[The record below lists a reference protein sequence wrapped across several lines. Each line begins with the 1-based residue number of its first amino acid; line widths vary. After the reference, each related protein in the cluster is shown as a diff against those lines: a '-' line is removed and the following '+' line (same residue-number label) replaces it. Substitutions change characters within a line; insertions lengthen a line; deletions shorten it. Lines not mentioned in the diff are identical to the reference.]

1 MLVGKKITILS
12 FEHIS
17 TIFTDQNLDL
27 VLQATPFAERKGLVM
42 LQLTELSPTNAIIK
56 QCH

>member
-1 MLVGKKITILS
+1 MFVGKKIIISS

-27 VLQATPFAERKGLVM
+27 ASQATPFTERKGLVT